1 VLGGSILEREPGA
14 ERLFNT
20 STFFDPSGTLV
31 AVYRKIHLFDVKA
44 QIQNCKLLALHEGLP
59 LPRLSR

>member
-1 VLGGSILEREPGA
+1 MPGGSILEREPGA

-31 AVYRKIHLFDVKA
+31 AVYRKIHLFDIKTSS
-44 QIQNCKLLALHEGLP
+44 QIYKLKGLRKWLQ
-59 LPRLSR
+59 LPRLSH